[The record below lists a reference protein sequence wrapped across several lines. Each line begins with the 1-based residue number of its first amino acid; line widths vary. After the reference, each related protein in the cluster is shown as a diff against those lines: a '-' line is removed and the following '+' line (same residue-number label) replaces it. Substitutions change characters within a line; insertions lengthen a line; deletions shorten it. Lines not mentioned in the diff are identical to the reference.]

1 MKTSKWTR
9 LILLGLVLALAGF
22 GLGERSPSPASAP
35 IAVPVPLS
43 MAALDDALNRVL
55 PQLSGPG
62 LPALIVAVGDLA
74 AALET
79 PGRPGLG
86 RAVDRAREALAA
98 FEAGPGRYYA
108 IDLDLV
114 RLAIGVAGSLE

>member
-1 MKTSKWTR
+1 MKTSNWTR

-35 IAVPVPLS
+35 IPGSAPLS
-43 MAALDDALNRVL
+43 IAALDDALNRVL
-55 PQLSGPG
+55 PQLSAPG

-74 AALET
+74 TALET
-79 PGRPGLG
+79 PGRPGLS

>member
-1 MKTSKWTR
+1 MKTSNWTR
-9 LILLGLVLALAGF
+9 LVVLGLVLALAGF
-22 GLGERSPSPASAP
+22 GLGDRPPRPASRP
-35 IAVPVPLS
+35 TRVPAPLS
-43 MAALDDALNRVL
+43 LAVLDDALNRVL
-55 PQLSGPG
+55 PQLSAPG
-62 LPALIVAVGDLA
+62 LPALIVAVRDLA
-74 AALET
+74 TALGT
-79 PGRPGLG
+79 PGRPGLS